1 MKYKINDVL
10 IHKNSNSKW
19 IVTSKDYKYNNNN
32 LIIDK
37 LYSLYQYNNNNIN
50 YNKNMILNELEL
62 FKWFIKKDNYKTYKS
77 QNRLNILFYYIKHY
91 NNDLN
96 PEFIKS
102 DKNYIYYKLDKK
114 DYIREFNI
122 NGIMNYS
129 NLDLLYYAKNIIK
142 TYNK

>member
-62 FKWFIKKDNYKTYKS
+62 FKWFIKKDNGKYKNEVNKKS
-77 QNRLNILFYYIKHY
+77 
-91 NNDLN
+91 
-96 PEFIKS
+96 
-102 DKNYIYYKLDKK
+102 
-114 DYIREFNI
+114 
-122 NGIMNYS
+122 
-129 NLDLLYYAKNIIK
+129 
-142 TYNK
+142 